1 MLYTVS
7 PRHSDTFFD
16 THCMDYRGVG
26 CEDEGIALTYHLHTS
41 LAIRSADRER
51 FSVQESTFC

>member
-1 MLYTVS
+1 M
-7 PRHSDTFFD
+7 
-16 THCMDYRGVG
+16 G